1 MKQPDSLISAYITLQ
16 SASGIKPGDTV
27 KVTRKANSFDMGWT
41 NGWEK
46 EMTECVGKTFT
57 VGLTCGSNGI
67 DLIDT
72 NASFPFFVLE
82 KIKPEGPPEK
92 EIYIAGSS
100 VRLLYLSPAM
110 QGDTIV
116 VGLHNFGDIY
126 LSDLKE
132 IVKHAEEFLTQHQD
146 SK

>member
-1 MKQPDSLISAYITLQ
+1 
-16 SASGIKPGDTV
+16 
-27 KVTRKANSFDMGWT
+27 MGWT

-46 EMTECVGKTFT
+46 EMTECVGKTFI

-67 DLIDT
+67 DLIGT
-72 NASFPFFVLE
+72 NANFPFFVLE
-82 KIKPEGPPEK
+82 KIKPEVPLVK

-100 VRLLYLSPAM
+100 VRLLYLPPNTR
-110 QGDTIV
+110 GVPIIV
-116 VGLHNFGDIY
+116 NLHNFRDIY

-132 IVKHAEEFLTQHQD
+132 IVKQAEEFLTQHQD